1 MLTLNAAG
9 KSANEAVR
17 LIQEALNGEE
27 NEIKILM
34 DSPLIWPEINKF
46 LNSQGFS
53 DIVPEDDDGALYVLI
68 SKNDRQDKNE
78 DESEESNHEIKPSV
92 KTSNDTQ
99 TLRNT
104 KAILISGEN
113 KKYRYDFLRKFLR
126 SLMNSRIKP
135 NIIALMNDSVKL
147 AAYDSETCDYLK
159 RLSSEGVNIL
169 VSESCTDRL
178 NLSEAVGTG
187 ELADMSEI
195 IERVLECESVISI

>member
-17 LIQEALNGEE
+17 LIQEALNGDED
-27 NEIKILM
+27 EIKILI
-34 DSPLIWPEINKF
+34 DNPAVWPEVNKF

-53 DIVPEDDDGALYVLI
+53 DIVPEDDDGALYVI
-68 SKNDRQDKNE
+68 VSKNAQKE
-78 DESEESNHEIKPSV
+78 PDEEVKRGIKPAVTSDISV
-92 KTSNDTQ
+92 
-99 TLRNT
+99 LRNT
-104 KAILISGEN
+104 SAILISGEN

-126 SLMNSRIKP
+126 SLMDSRIKP

-159 RLSSEGVNIL
+159 RLASDGVNIL

-178 NLSEAVGTG
+178 NLSEAVGAG

-195 IERVLECESVISI
+195 IERVLECEKVISI

>member
-9 KSANEAVR
+9 KSANEAVS
-17 LIQEALNGEE
+17 LIQEALNG
-27 NEIKILM
+27 NDDEIKILI
-34 DSPLIWPEINKF
+34 DSPSVWPEINKF

-53 DIVPEDDDGALYVLI
+53 DIVPEDDDGALYVI
-68 SKNDRQDKNE
+68 VSKNAQKE
-78 DESEESNHEIKPSV
+78 PDEEVKRGIKPAVTSDISV
-92 KTSNDTQ
+92 
-99 TLRNT
+99 LRNT
-104 KAILISGEN
+104 SAILISGEN

-159 RLSSEGVNIL
+159 QLASDGVNVL

-178 NLSEAVGTG
+178 NLSEAVGAG

-195 IERVLECESVISI
+195 IERVLECEKVISI

>member
-1 MLTLNAAG
+1 MLTLNTAG

-46 LNSQGFS
+46 LSSQGFS

-68 SKNDRQDKNE
+68 SKNGQ
-78 DESEESNHEIKPSV
+78 SETDNPEELNSDGAAAMSEIQV
-92 KTSNDTQ
+92 I
-99 TLRNT
+99 RNT
-104 KAILISGEN
+104 SAILISGEN

-159 RLSSEGVNIL
+159 RLESNGVNIL

-178 NLSEAVGTG
+178 KLSEAIGTG
-187 ELADMSEI
+187 ELLDMSEI
-195 IERVLECESVISI
+195 IERVLECEKVISI

>member
-17 LIQEALNGEE
+17 LIQEALNGDED
-27 NEIKILM
+27 EIKILI
-34 DSPLIWPEINKF
+34 DNPAVWPEVNKF

-53 DIVPEDDDGALYVLI
+53 DIVPEDDDGALYVII
-68 SKNDRQDKNE
+68 SKNGRRDEN
-78 DESEESNHEIKPSV
+78 ESEEPERKIRTSV
-92 KTSNDTQ
+92 AEVNDIPVIS
-99 TLRNT
+99 NT

-113 KKYRYDFLRKFLR
+113 KKYRYNFLRKFLL

-135 NIIALMNDSVKL
+135 NVIALMNDSVKL

-159 RLSSEGVNIL
+159 KLEADGVNIL
-169 VSESCTDRL
+169 VSESCADRL
-178 NLSEAVGTG
+178 NLSEAVGAG
-187 ELADMSEI
+187 LPEDMSVI

>member
-1 MLTLNAAG
+1 MLTLNTAG

-53 DIVPEDDDGALYVLI
+53 NIVPEDDDGALYVLI
-68 SKNDRQDKNE
+68 SKNGQNE
-78 DESEESNHEIKPSV
+78 TDNPEELNSDGAAAMSEIQV
-92 KTSNDTQ
+92 I
-99 TLRNT
+99 RNSS
-104 KAILISGEN
+104 AILISGEN

-159 RLSSEGVNIL
+159 RLESNGVNIF

-178 NLSEAVGTG
+178 NLSEAIGTG
-187 ELADMSEI
+187 ELLDMSEI
-195 IERVLECESVISI
+195 IERVLECEKVISI

>member
-68 SKNDRQDKNE
+68 SKNERQDTNE
-78 DESEESNHEIKPSV
+78 AEELNHEIKPSV

-99 TLRNT
+99 TSRNT

-159 RLSSEGVNIL
+159 RLASDGVNVL

-178 NLSEAVGTG
+178 NLSEAIGTG